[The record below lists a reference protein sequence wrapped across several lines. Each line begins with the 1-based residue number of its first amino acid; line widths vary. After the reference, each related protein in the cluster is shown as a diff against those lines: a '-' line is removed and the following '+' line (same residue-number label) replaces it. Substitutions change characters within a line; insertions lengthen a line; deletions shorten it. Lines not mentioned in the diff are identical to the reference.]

1 MNKDK
6 YQTDIKEFSRSR
18 RRFLELNLGAA
29 IAAGTGLS
37 SVFGV
42 SAAKGA
48 VANNG
53 RILVV
58 LELSGGNDGLNT
70 VVPYTQDEYYRARP
84 TIGIKPD
91 AVLKLSD
98 EYGLHPNLL
107 GWERLYKDGNMA
119 IVHGCGYPNPNRSH
133 FESMKFWHTGVPNAP
148 ESRGWI
154 GRLADTVIPTEASGI
169 VMNIAKEQSQAVSST
184 FHPPVVFSNPAAYRL
199 DNAESQESAFEN
211 IMSNRS
217 KSARGNLDF
226 VRRVTSTAADSSEF
240 VRRTCANY
248 RTNSDYG
255 YGTVGTSLRNIAAL
269 IEARADA
276 RFYYT
281 NFSGF
286 DTHVSQAPNQ
296 AGLFNQVGDAVLAFQ
311 ADLKTMGREDDVV
324 MLVFTEFGRR
334 VKENASLGTDH
345 GVAGPMYV
353 FGNQVKGGFHGEHP
367 SLSLLDQGDLIMTTD
382 FRSVYAS
389 MIQEW
394 MGVQDVGSVIGG
406 DFAQLS
412 LIA

>member
-1 MNKDK
+1 MNKNK
-6 YQTDIKEFSRSR
+6 GLTDTKRFSSGR

-37 SVFGV
+37 SVFAANAAEGV
-42 SAAKGA
+42 VSD
-48 VANNG
+48 NG

-70 VVPYTQDEYYRARP
+70 VVPYTRDEYYRARP
-84 TIGIKPD
+84 TIGIQPD

-107 GWERLYKDGNMA
+107 GWERLYKDGKMA

-133 FESMKFWHTGVPNAP
+133 FEAMKFWHTGVPNAP

-154 GRLADTVIPTEASGI
+154 GRLADTVIPREASGI

-184 FHPPVVFSNPAAYRL
+184 YHPPVVFSNPAAYRL
-199 DNAESQESAFEN
+199 DNAESQANAFER

-217 KSARGNLDF
+217 RSANSNLDF

-240 VRRTCANY
+240 VRRTCADY
-248 RTNSDYG
+248 RTTSDYG

-281 NFSGF
+281 NFAGF

-311 ADLKTMGREDDVV
+311 ADLKTMGREDDVM

-334 VKENASLGTDH
+334 VQENASLGTDH
-345 GVAGPMYV
+345 GVAGPMYI

-367 SLSLLDQGDLIMTTD
+367 SLSVLDQGDLIMTTD
-382 FRSVYAS
+382 FRSVYGS

-394 MGVQDVGSVIGG
+394 MGVQDVGSVLGG
-406 DFAQLS
+406 DFARLS

>member
-1 MNKDK
+1 M
-6 YQTDIKEFSRSR
+6 
-18 RRFLELNLGAA
+18 GAFWLFWNYRA
-29 IAAGTGLS
+29 
-37 SVFGV
+37 
-42 SAAKGA
+42 
-48 VANNG
+48 
-53 RILVV
+53 
-58 LELSGGNDGLNT
+58 GNDGLNT

-84 TIGIKPD
+84 TIGIQPD

-98 EYGLHPNLL
+98 DYGLHPNLL

-184 FHPPVVFSNPAAYRL
+184 YHPPVVFSNPAAYRL
-199 DNAESQESAFEN
+199 DNVESQESAFEN

-394 MGVQDVGSVIGG
+394 MGVQDVGSVLGG

>member
-1 MNKDK
+1 MNRDK
-6 YQTDIKEFSRSR
+6 NLTDTKIFSSSR

-29 IAAGTGLS
+29 LAAGTGLS
-37 SVFGV
+37 PVF
-42 SAAKGA
+42 SASA
-48 VANNG
+48 VEGTVADNG

-70 VVPYTQDEYYRARP
+70 VVPYSQDEYYRARP
-84 TIGIKPD
+84 TIGIQPD

-98 EYGLHPNLL
+98 DYGLHPNLL
-107 GWERLYKDGNMA
+107 GWERLYKDGKMA

-133 FESMKFWHTGVPNAP
+133 FEAMKFWHTGVPNAP
-148 ESRGWI
+148 ESRGWV
-154 GRLADTVIPTEASGI
+154 GRLADTVIPREASGI

-184 FHPPVVFSNPAAYRL
+184 YHPPVVFSNPAAYRL
-199 DNAESQESAFEN
+199 DNAESQASAFDS

-217 KSARGNLDF
+217 RSTRSSLEF

-281 NFSGF
+281 NFAGF

-334 VKENASLGTDH
+334 VQENASLGTDH
-345 GVAGPMYV
+345 GVAGPMYI
-353 FGNQVKGGFHGEHP
+353 FGNQVKGGFHGDHP
-367 SLSLLDQGDLIMTTD
+367 SLSVLDQGDLIMTTD

-394 MGVQDVGSVIGG
+394 MGVQDVGSVLGG
-406 DFAQLS
+406 DFARLS
-412 LIA
+412 LIG

>member
-1 MNKDK
+1 MNRDK
-6 YQTDIKEFSRSR
+6 NLTDTKNFSSSR

-29 IAAGTGLS
+29 LAAGTGLS
-37 SVFGV
+37 PVFSA
-42 SAAKGA
+42 SAAEVKLTD
-48 VANNG
+48 NG

-70 VVPYTQDEYYRARP
+70 VVPYTQDEYYLARP
-84 TIGIKPD
+84 TIGIQPD

-98 EYGLHPNLL
+98 DYGLHPNLL
-107 GWERLYKDGNMA
+107 GWERLYKDGKMA

-133 FESMKFWHTGVPNAP
+133 FEAMKFWHTGVPNAP
-148 ESRGWI
+148 ESRGWV
-154 GRLADTVIPTEASGI
+154 GRLADTVIPREASGI

-184 FHPPVVFSNPAAYRL
+184 YHPPVVFSNPAAYRL
-199 DNAESQESAFEN
+199 DNAESQASAFDS

-217 KSARGNLDF
+217 RSARSNLDF

-324 MLVFTEFGRR
+324 
-334 VKENASLGTDH
+334 
-345 GVAGPMYV
+345 
-353 FGNQVKGGFHGEHP
+353 
-367 SLSLLDQGDLIMTTD
+367 
-382 FRSVYAS
+382 
-389 MIQEW
+389 
-394 MGVQDVGSVIGG
+394 
-406 DFAQLS
+406 
-412 LIA
+412 

>member
-1 MNKDK
+1 MNRDK
-6 YQTDIKEFSRSR
+6 NLTDTKIFSSSR
-18 RRFLELNLGAA
+18 RRFLELNLAA
-29 IAAGTGLS
+29 ALAAGTGLS
-37 SVFGV
+37 PVF
-42 SAAKGA
+42 SASA
-48 VANNG
+48 VEGTVADNG

-70 VVPYTQDEYYRARP
+70 VVPYSQDEYYRARP
-84 TIGIKPD
+84 TIGIQPD

-98 EYGLHPNLL
+98 DYGLHPNLL
-107 GWERLYKDGNMA
+107 GWERLYKDGKMA

-133 FESMKFWHTGVPNAP
+133 FEAMKFWHTGVPNAP
-148 ESRGWI
+148 ESRGWV
-154 GRLADTVIPTEASGI
+154 GRLADTVIPREASGI

-184 FHPPVVFSNPAAYRL
+184 YHPPVVFSNPAAYRL
-199 DNAESQESAFEN
+199 DNAESQASAFDS

-217 KSARGNLDF
+217 RSTRSSLEF

-281 NFSGF
+281 NFAGF

-334 VKENASLGTDH
+334 VQENASLGTDH
-345 GVAGPMYV
+345 GVAGPMYI
-353 FGNQVKGGFHGEHP
+353 FGNQVKGGFHGDHP
-367 SLSLLDQGDLIMTTD
+367 SLSVLDQGDLIMTTD

-394 MGVQDVGSVIGG
+394 MGVQDVGSVLGG
-406 DFAQLS
+406 DFARLS
-412 LIA
+412 LIG

>member
-1 MNKDK
+1 MNRDK
-6 YQTDIKEFSRSR
+6 NLTDTKIFSSSR
-18 RRFLELNLGAA
+18 RRFLELNLAA
-29 IAAGTGLS
+29 ALAAGTGLS
-37 SVFGV
+37 PVF
-42 SAAKGA
+42 SASA
-48 VANNG
+48 VEGTVADNG

-70 VVPYTQDEYYRARP
+70 VVPYSQDEYYRARP
-84 TIGIKPD
+84 TIGIQPD

-98 EYGLHPNLL
+98 DYGLHPNLL
-107 GWERLYKDGNMA
+107 GWERLYKDGKMA

-133 FESMKFWHTGVPNAP
+133 FEAMKFWHTGVPNAP
-148 ESRGWI
+148 ESRGWV
-154 GRLADTVIPTEASGI
+154 GRLADTVIPREASGI

-184 FHPPVVFSNPAAYRL
+184 YHPPVVFSNPAAYRL
-199 DNAESQESAFEN
+199 DNAESQASAFDS

-217 KSARGNLDF
+217 RSTRSSLEF

-281 NFSGF
+281 NFAGF

-334 VKENASLGTDH
+334 VQENASLGTDH
-345 GVAGPMYV
+345 GVAGPMYI
-353 FGNQVKGGFHGEHP
+353 FGNQVKGGFHGDHP
-367 SLSLLDQGDLIMTTD
+367 SLSVLDQGDLIMTTD

-394 MGVQDVGSVIGG
+394 MGVQDVGSVLSG
-406 DFAQLS
+406 DIARLS
-412 LIA
+412 LIG